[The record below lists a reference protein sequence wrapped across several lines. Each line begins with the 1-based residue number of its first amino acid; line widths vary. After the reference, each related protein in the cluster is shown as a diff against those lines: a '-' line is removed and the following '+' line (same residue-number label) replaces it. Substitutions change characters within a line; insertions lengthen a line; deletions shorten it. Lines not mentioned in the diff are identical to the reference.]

1 MHWNYIREPKQC
13 ELNEA
18 DDEDNRLSLSLS
30 NADELNELILSNV
43 QDKNQK
49 VAALTQLQASLSKLC
64 FLNGSNN
71 CFARSKLKLFV
82 PEIFAKFLGR

>member
-49 VAALTQLQASLSKLC
+49 VVTLTQLQASLSKFC
-64 FLNGSNN
+64 F
-71 CFARSKLKLFV
+71 FKQHK
-82 PEIFAKFLGR
+82 

>member
-18 DDEDNRLSLSLS
+18 DDEDNHLSLLSSS

-49 VAALTQLQASLSKLC
+49 VVTLTQLQASLSKFC
-64 FLNGSNN
+64 F
-71 CFARSKLKLFV
+71 FKQHK
-82 PEIFAKFLGR
+82 